1 MIQFWLDNFMELFN
15 VDNLKFTN
23 LKPDSMTEN
32 YIKILNVIAIVSII
46 SGMTMVFLTKD
57 IVYFGMI
64 IVVMS
69 FTILIKANLRV
80 NAFTPIPTKLSNS
93 FQTGAY
99 LTRSS
104 IKNDNRIFVNQALDF
119 NKGDV
124 ISLVSNG
131 ITLET
136 NIIADVKFTNK
147 ENLPVLILLNEVK
160 GYYPKNSTR
169 IAKVSNAS
177 PNIIP
182 PPDPNQSIKA
192 AGGGSDDP
200 DVEFME
206 NYPVNDINQNRYDW
220 NLELSSMGGNKSGE
234 PANYEYQGQPFGP
247 LKCRNSNVHN
257 AMGTINVTEY
267 DDTPTMYGTCNVADQ
282 TPNGKS
288 VDWNMTNN
296 QEATIS
302 QSRNDLLFHRGN
314 SQMVYSPMPV
324 DTIPN
329 NQEAFAHFCYRS
341 PTNLVNP
348 KYASIFVNDPEKY
361 KLVAKLARA
370 TGTENGGG
378 GGGH

>member
-15 VDNLKFTN
+15 LQNINFTKD
-23 LKPDSMTEN
+23 KPDSKSEN
-32 YIKILNVIAIVSII
+32 YIKILNLIAIASIV
-46 SGMTMVFLTKD
+46 SGMSMVFLTKNV
-57 IVYFGMI
+57 VYFGMI

-69 FTILIKANLRV
+69 FTILVKSHIKINS
-80 NAFTPIPTKLSNS
+80 FTSVQNKLSNN
-93 FQTGAY
+93 FQTGSFLVLPA
-99 LTRSS
+99 T
-104 IKNDNRIFVNQALDF
+104 KNDNKLYVNNAFNF

-124 ISLVSNG
+124 ISLTSNG
-131 ITLET
+131 QTLET
-136 NIIADVKFTNK
+136 NIIADVKFTTTANT
-147 ENLPVLILLNEVK
+147 PVVILLNELK
-160 GYYPKNSTR
+160 GNYPRNTTF

-177 PNIIP
+177 PSIIP
-182 PPDPNQSIKA
+182 PPDPNESIKA
-192 AGGGSDDP
+192 AGSGASNSHTE
-200 DVEFME
+200 VLK
-206 NYPVNDINQNRYDW
+206 NYPYNDVNQNRYDW
-220 NLELSSMGGNKSGE
+220 NLELASMGGNK
-234 PANYEYQGQPFGP
+234 PNDVANYEYQGQPFGP
-247 LKCRNSNVHN
+247 LKCRNSSVNN

-267 DDTPTMYGTCNVADQ
+267 DDTPTVFGTCNVNEQD
-282 TPNGKS
+282 PNGRS

-302 QSRNDLLFHRGN
+302 QSRNDLLFHKGN

-348 KYASIFVNDPEKY
+348 KYASIFVNDPEKF

-378 GGGH
+378 GGR